1 MTTARAGA
9 SATDDPALLRR
20 ILLWLVLVTAGGLL
34 VELLLLEH
42 FDDPWQWV
50 PLVILAVVLLV
61 VPPLFRRPGRG
72 ALRLFQGLM
81 LLCLVAGGIGVILH
95 LKGNYEWEMEQSP
108 ELRGL
113 ALFWEAIRGA
123 TPALA
128 PGAMAQLGLVG
139 LLFTY
144 RHPALRASSPVG
156 VGRAGTA

>member
-1 MTTARAGA
+1 MTSARVETGHA
-9 SATDDPALLRR
+9 DDPGLLRR
-20 ILLWLVLVTAGGLL
+20 ILLWLVLITAGGLL
-34 VELLLLEH
+34 LELLLLEH

-61 VPPLFRRPGRG
+61 LPAVFRHPVPRSLRVFR
-72 ALRLFQGLM
+72 ALM
-81 LLCLVAGGIGVILH
+81 VLCLAAGGLGVVLH
-95 LKGNYEWEMEQSP
+95 LKGNVEWELEQSP
-108 ELRGL
+108 ELGGL

-144 RHPALRASSPVG
+144 RHPALRARSADG
-156 VGRAGTA
+156 AGHTHTA